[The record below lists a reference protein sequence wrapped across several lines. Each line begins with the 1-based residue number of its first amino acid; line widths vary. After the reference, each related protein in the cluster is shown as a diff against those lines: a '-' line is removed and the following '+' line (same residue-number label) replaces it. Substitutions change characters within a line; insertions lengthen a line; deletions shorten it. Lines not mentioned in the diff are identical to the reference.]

1 MKISEMIHLSP
12 EEITSK
18 IGNGPYIYQ
27 DFDGTIIVDG
37 VLNRIIS
44 NYMKDGKIVYDASV
58 YAYGFKREENDNHQY
73 IDADVLKK
81 RFEDMTQDGVY
92 EMIESEEQDGVVY
105 QIPTYCGF
113 DELLYYAESGM
124 DVIVNCQPIKD
135 VINEEYQR
143 RIAKSDSTRK

>member
-1 MKISEMIHLSP
+1 MKGSIFMKISEMIHLSP

-58 YAYGFKREENDNHQY
+58 YAYGFKREENDIIH
-73 IDADVLKK
+73 
-81 RFEDMTQDGVY
+81 
-92 EMIESEEQDGVVY
+92 Y
-105 QIPTYCGF
+105 QIAVWRV
-113 DELLYYAESGM
+113 LYLNS
-124 DVIVNCQPIKD
+124 
-135 VINEEYQR
+135 
-143 RIAKSDSTRK
+143 